1 MELSLS
7 PLTRLRSL
15 SGPVLIT
22 GHTGFKG
29 TWLGLLFETLE
40 IPYVGYS
47 LEPEKDSL
55 FARLD
60 RTGNTS
66 EVFAD
71 ILNLDLYKN
80 YQDLAKYVSHFR
92 KKDYT

>member
-7 PLTRLRSL
+7 PLTHLRSL

-29 TWLGLLFETLE
+29 TWLGLLLETLE

-55 FARLD
+55 FVRLD
-60 RTGNTS
+60 RTGNTG
-66 EVFAD
+66 EVFGD
-71 ILNLDLYKN
+71 ILNLLN
-80 YQDLAKYVSHFR
+80 AE
-92 KKDYT
+92 

>member
-7 PLTRLRSL
+7 PLTRLKSL

-29 TWLGLLFETLE
+29 TWLGLLFETLD

-47 LEPEKDSL
+47 LKPEKDSL
-55 FARLD
+55 FASLNRS
-60 RTGNTS
+60 GNAN

-71 ILNLDLYKN
+71 ILDLD
-80 YQDLAKYVSHFR
+80 QF
-92 KKDYT
+92 KKFLFQNKVCNCFVKI